1 MANLEIRSVSKE
13 FKTGKVLDRI
23 SLAADNGEIVAVFG
37 PSGSGKTVL
46 LRLIA
51 GVEQPDEGTILL
63 GGRDVTDRAPETRGV
78 GMAFQNFALFPHMSA
93 FDNVASALTAHKVP
107 RDVIR
112 AKVEK
117 VAALLKIDHVLQHA
131 PRELSNGQKQRTAL
145 ARALVAEPK
154 ILLLDDPLR
163 NVDAKLRYEM
173 RLELPSLL
181 KASGSTVLYVT
192 QDYKEAMA
200 LGDRIAVLS
209 DRDFAQIDRPAE
221 IYRTPATLN
230 VASLFGDPTINLMP
244 VEPRASSAGPKIGIG
259 GAELSLPPGY
269 GHMAGKACVLGLR
282 AENILVE
289 DMASPESLPVEVVAV
304 TPLNERTLLLLR
316 TDDGR
321 EILASEAGT
330 NEAPRRHGPAFARFD
345 AEAVLL
351 FDPASGRSHRSS
363 IGVRAMSEAA
373 LSIKS
378 VDKIYE
384 GRGKGPVHAVKN
396 LDMDVQRGEIVA
408 LLGSSGCGKT
418 STLRM
423 IAGFEEVTH
432 GDIVLEGRR
441 VNQMPPARRK
451 VAMAFEGYSL
461 YPPLTVRDNIA
472 FALKSARTSAK
483 DVQKSVADVA
493 HILEIEPILDRYP
506 SSISGGEQQRASLAR
521 ALVRQA
527 DLYLLGRTHG
537 PA

>member
-1 MANLEIRSVSKE
+1 MANLEIRSISKE

-23 SLAADNGEIVAVFG
+23 SLAADNGEIVAIFG

-46 LRLIA
+46 LRLVA
-51 GVEQPDEGTILL
+51 GVEQPDEGSILL
-63 GGRDVTDRAPETRGV
+63 GGRDVTDEAPEKRGV

-112 AKVEK
+112 VKVEK
-117 VAALLKIDHVLQHA
+117 VANLLKIGHVLQHA

-181 KASGSTVLYVT
+181 KAAGSTVLYVT

-209 DRDFAQIDRPAE
+209 DRDFAQIARPAE
-221 IYRTPATLN
+221 IYRTPETLN

-244 VEPRASSAGPKIGIG
+244 VEPLASSGGLKIQIG
-259 GAELSLPPGY
+259 GAALSVPVGY

-282 AENILVE
+282 AENIVVE
-289 DMASPESLPVEVVAV
+289 DTASPESVPVEVVAV

-330 NEAPRRHGPAFARFD
+330 NEAPRRHGTAFARFD
-345 AEAVLL
+345 ADSVLL
-351 FDPASGRSHRSS
+351 FDPASGRR
-363 IGVRAMSEAA
+363 IVTQAA
-373 LSIKS
+373 
-378 VDKIYE
+378 
-384 GRGKGPVHAVKN
+384 
-396 LDMDVQRGEIVA
+396 
-408 LLGSSGCGKT
+408 
-418 STLRM
+418 
-423 IAGFEEVTH
+423 
-432 GDIVLEGRR
+432 
-441 VNQMPPARRK
+441 
-451 VAMAFEGYSL
+451 
-461 YPPLTVRDNIA
+461 
-472 FALKSARTSAK
+472 
-483 DVQKSVADVA
+483 
-493 HILEIEPILDRYP
+493 
-506 SSISGGEQQRASLAR
+506 
-521 ALVRQA
+521 
-527 DLYLLGRTHG
+527 
-537 PA
+537 

>member
-1 MANLEIRSVSKE
+1 MANIEIRSVSKE
-13 FKTGKVLDRI
+13 FKTGKVLERI
-23 SLAADNGEIVAVFG
+23 SLSAEDGEIVAIFG

-46 LRLIA
+46 LRLVA
-51 GVEQPDEGTILL
+51 GVEQPDEGRILL
-63 GGRDVTDRAPETRGV
+63 GGRDVTDQAPETRSV

-107 RDVIR
+107 RDIIR
-112 AKVEK
+112 DKVEK
-117 VAALLKIDHVLQHA
+117 VATLLKIEHVLGHA

-209 DRDFAQIDRPAE
+209 DRDFAQIARPAE

-244 VEPRASSAGPKIGIG
+244 VEPLTSSAGPKIKIS
-259 GAELSLPPGY
+259 GAALSLPSGY
-269 GHMAGKACVLGLR
+269 AHVAGKGCVLGLR
-282 AENILVE
+282 AENIVVE
-289 DMASPESLPVEVVAV
+289 DEARPDSVPVGVVAV

-330 NEAPRRHGPAFARFD
+330 SETPRRPGPAFARFD
-345 AEAVLL
+345 AKAVLL
-351 FDPASGRSHRSS
+351 FDPASGRR
-363 IGVRAMSEAA
+363 
-373 LSIKS
+373 
-378 VDKIYE
+378 
-384 GRGKGPVHAVKN
+384 
-396 LDMDVQRGEIVA
+396 IVP
-408 LLGSSGCGKT
+408 
-418 STLRM
+418 
-423 IAGFEEVTH
+423 
-432 GDIVLEGRR
+432 
-441 VNQMPPARRK
+441 Q
-451 VAMAFEGYSL
+451 
-461 YPPLTVRDNIA
+461 
-472 FALKSARTSAK
+472 SA
-483 DVQKSVADVA
+483 
-493 HILEIEPILDRYP
+493 
-506 SSISGGEQQRASLAR
+506 
-521 ALVRQA
+521 
-527 DLYLLGRTHG
+527 
-537 PA
+537 

>member
-1 MANLEIRSVSKE
+1 MASIDIRSVSKE

-23 SLAADNGEIVAVFG
+23 SLSAEDGEIVAIFG

-46 LRLIA
+46 LRLVA
-51 GVEQPDEGTILL
+51 GVEQPDTGRILL
-63 GGRDVTDRAPETRGV
+63 GGRDVTDQAPETRGV

-107 RDVIR
+107 REIIR

-117 VAALLKIDHVLQHA
+117 IAALLKIDHVLGHA

-209 DRDFAQIDRPAE
+209 DRDFAQIARPAE
-221 IYRTPATLN
+221 IYQRPATVS

-244 VEPRASSAGPKIGIG
+244 VEPLSSSIGPRITIG
-259 GAELSLPPGY
+259 GAALSLPTSY
-269 GHMAGKACVLGLR
+269 GHMAGKPCVLGLR
-282 AENILVE
+282 AENIIVE
-289 DMASPESLPVEVVAV
+289 DTASPESVPVEVVAV
-304 TPLNERTLLLLR
+304 TPLNERTLLLLH

-330 NEAPRRHGPAFARFD
+330 NEAPRRHGAAFARFD
-345 AEAVLL
+345 SEAVLL
-351 FDPASGRSHRSS
+351 FDPTSGRR
-363 IGVRAMSEAA
+363 
-373 LSIKS
+373 
-378 VDKIYE
+378 
-384 GRGKGPVHAVKN
+384 
-396 LDMDVQRGEIVA
+396 IVP
-408 LLGSSGCGKT
+408 
-418 STLRM
+418 
-423 IAGFEEVTH
+423 
-432 GDIVLEGRR
+432 
-441 VNQMPPARRK
+441 Q
-451 VAMAFEGYSL
+451 
-461 YPPLTVRDNIA
+461 
-472 FALKSARTSAK
+472 SA
-483 DVQKSVADVA
+483 
-493 HILEIEPILDRYP
+493 
-506 SSISGGEQQRASLAR
+506 
-521 ALVRQA
+521 
-527 DLYLLGRTHG
+527 
-537 PA
+537 

>member
-1 MANLEIRSVSKE
+1 VANLEIRSVSKE

-51 GVEQPDEGTILL
+51 GVEQPDEGSILL
-63 GGRDVTDRAPETRGV
+63 GGRDVTDQAPETRGV

-93 FDNVASALTAHKVP
+93 FDNVASALTAHNVP

-117 VAALLKIDHVLQHA
+117 VAALLKIEHVLQHA

-209 DRDFAQIDRPAE
+209 DRDIAQIARPAE

-230 VASLFGDPTINLMP
+230 VASLFGDPTINLIP
-244 VEPRASSAGPKIGIG
+244 LELLPSSSGPKFAIG
-259 GAELSLPPGY
+259 GAELSLPTGY
-269 GHMAGKACVLGLR
+269 GPMAGKLCVLGLR
-282 AENILVE
+282 AENVVVE
-289 DMASPESLPVEVVAV
+289 DIGTAESIPVEVVAV

-330 NEAPRRHGPAFARFD
+330 NEAPRRHGPAFARFE
-345 AEAVLL
+345 AESILL
-351 FDPASGRSHRSS
+351 FDPTSGRRIIS
-363 IGVRAMSEAA
+363 
-373 LSIKS
+373 
-378 VDKIYE
+378 
-384 GRGKGPVHAVKN
+384 
-396 LDMDVQRGEIVA
+396 Q
-408 LLGSSGCGKT
+408 
-418 STLRM
+418 
-423 IAGFEEVTH
+423 
-432 GDIVLEGRR
+432 
-441 VNQMPPARRK
+441 PA
-451 VAMAFEGYSL
+451 
-461 YPPLTVRDNIA
+461 
-472 FALKSARTSAK
+472 
-483 DVQKSVADVA
+483 
-493 HILEIEPILDRYP
+493 
-506 SSISGGEQQRASLAR
+506 
-521 ALVRQA
+521 
-527 DLYLLGRTHG
+527 
-537 PA
+537 